1 MFGMAASFYDKVPCN
16 LIHELSVAVLLL
28 PTSALSESHCFTVGG
43 GGTGSG
49 A

>member
-1 MFGMAASFYDKVPCN
+1 MFGMYASFYDKVPRN
-16 LIHELSVAVLLL
+16 LIHELSVAVLL
-28 PTSALSESHCFTVGG
+28 PTSALSESYRFTVDG